1 MCPSCHRWSTPWIG
15 RQSVAGVAQKYRQPF
30 TVRFDLFRF
39 RFANIPVISVDCGRK
54 MEYLVKTHASMQKT
68 QTLHEQH
75 RAAIRPVTCCK
86 KVQGSDSE
94 ELCEYSN
101 EML

>member
-15 RQSVAGVAQKYRQPF
+15 RQSVAGVAQ
-30 TVRFDLFRF
+30 
-39 RFANIPVISVDCGRK
+39 

>member
-1 MCPSCHRWSTPWIG
+1 MEYTLDRSAVCCRGSTEI
-15 RQSVAGVAQKYRQPF
+15 QATIHSHIHVYDK
-30 TVRFDLFRF
+30 F